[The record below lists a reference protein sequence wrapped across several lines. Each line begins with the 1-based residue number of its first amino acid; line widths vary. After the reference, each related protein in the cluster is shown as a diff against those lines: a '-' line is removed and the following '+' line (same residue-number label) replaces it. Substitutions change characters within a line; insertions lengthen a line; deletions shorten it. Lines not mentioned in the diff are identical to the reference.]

1 MKKEMLFLIRIM
13 GIVVLFLTICTVSA
27 NADYKYN
34 FYDFY
39 EMETILQDL
48 ETQSG
53 SLTPDV
59 FSLQII
65 GYSHLGN
72 PIYAVKFSDNPDQ
85 EEDNEPDVVIDGG
98 IHSNEW
104 ISSESVIN
112 FIQYL
117 FDVYYDD
124 GHADHSEVVNLVN
137 NFEIWLIPM
146 INPDGRIRDDL
157 SGGDP
162 ESFWTE
168 TTYHD
173 DTEGWRMNLQTVNCP
188 SRPSGSNQGIDLN
201 RNWSRKFWEY
211 SDCTKSVYN
220 GGSAL
225 IAPET
230 KVLKQFINNHM
241 VSLLFHQH
249 SAIGA
254 LFSNSGEVGLGAYLC
269 DELDSIY
276 EEGGLPSPLLELII
290 LHGGGIYGAAATRS
304 QLINEQADTSTGS
317 FLSSG
322 YCDGS
327 SQNGQYYNWLWYPID
342 CILAPDVQSRRAIQC
357 VFYEYPIRDVYYGH
371 PSEGKIGQY
380 DPGDASNLFHPSS
393 GDINEWII
401 GRSVEMNKY
410 FIKQSQYPFSPR
422 YQADMSLKPEAPDTD
437 LAIVGAKI
445 SEVGTCLPGCF
456 TFDSDGRD
464 VIDHGI
470 KRITWNVQNN
480 GISLRTINSEITIC
494 NHTDDPACSSPTT
507 AVLPRVDVPPE
518 TIETF
523 TYDYDFQD
531 LGACKDYSVTL
542 ETGEENSYDNDLK
555 AFVFTVTSDGDTDCD
570 GTADGND
577 NCSETRNGPVAGTC
591 TSGTR
596 GKECRSDE
604 WCAPDYEGICSMLQE
619 DTYPPEGNS
628 IGDACDCEA
637 NFDCDA
643 DVDAEDVTAFL
654 NDFGRNAYSNPCEAG
669 NQCKG
674 DFSCDG
680 DVDAVDVTKFLE
692 DFGRNAYSNP
702 CPACIEGDWCIY

>member
-13 GIVVLFLTICTVSA
+13 GIVVLLLTIYTVSA

-34 FYDFY
+34 YYDY
-39 EMETILQDL
+39 DEMVTLLEDL
-48 ETQSG
+48 EAQS
-53 SLTPDV
+53 SLLTPDV
-59 FSLQII
+59 YSLHTI

-85 EEDNEPDVVIDGG
+85 DEADEPDVVIDGG

-117 FDVYYDD
+117 FDVYYDG
-124 GHADHSEVVNLVN
+124 GHADHSEVVSLVN

-162 ESFWTE
+162 ESFWTD

-173 DTEGWRMNLQTVNCP
+173 DTEGWRMNLQEVPCP
-188 SRPSGSNQGIDLN
+188 SMPGGTNQGVDLN
-201 RNWSRKFWEY
+201 RNWSFRFLEKWDEA
-211 SDCTKSVYN
+211 SICTDIRYN
-220 GGSAL
+220 GGSPL
-225 IAPET
+225 NTPEAQ
-230 KVLKQFINNHM
+230 VLKEFIHNHM

-254 LFSNSGEVGLGAYLC
+254 LFSNSGEVGLAAYLC
-269 DELDSIY
+269 DELDAVY
-276 EEGGLPSPLLELII
+276 EEGGLPSPLLDLII
-290 LHGGGIYGAAATRS
+290 LHGGGDYTRDPEAT
-304 QLINEQADTSTGS
+304 N
-317 FLSSG
+317 
-322 YCDGS
+322 YCDS
-327 SQNGQYYNWLWYPID
+327 NAQTGQYYNWLWYPIA
-342 CILAPDVQSRRAIQC
+342 CPLAPDVFSRRAIQC
-357 VFYEYPIRDVYYGH
+357 VFYEYPIRDINYGH

-380 DPGDASNLFHPSS
+380 ALGDASNYFHPSS
-393 GDINEWII
+393 GDIVDWII
-401 GRSVEMNKY
+401 ERSIEMNKY
-410 FIKQSQYPFSPR
+410 FIKQAQYPFSPR
-422 YQADMSLKPEAPDTD
+422 NHTDMSLKPEAPVTD

-445 SEVGTCLPGCF
+445 SEVGTGLPGCF

-480 GISLRTINSEITIC
+480 GTSLRTINSEITIC
-494 NHTDDPACSSPTT
+494 NHTDDPGCSSSTT
-507 AVLPRVDVPPE
+507 DVLTRVNVAPE

-523 TYDYDFQD
+523 TYDYDFLD

-542 ETGEENSYDNDLK
+542 ETGEDNGYKNDLK
-555 AFVFTVTSDGDTDCD
+555 VFVFTVTSDDDTDCD
-570 GTADGND
+570 GTADGDD
-577 NCSETRNGPVAGTC
+577 NCAETRNGPVAGTC

-596 GKECRSDE
+596 GKACRSDE

-628 IGDACDCEA
+628 IGNVCDCEA

-643 DVDAEDVTAFL
+643 DVDAADVTTFL
-654 NDFGRNAYSNPCEAG
+654 DDFGRNSYNDPCETG

-692 DFGRNAYSNP
+692 DFGRNAYNNP
-702 CPACIEGDWCIY
+702 CPVCIAGDWCIY